1 MSTAAA
7 KQGTTEVGQYLLP
20 VHTHL
25 KFFPVKKCMPVGE
38 NFSKSQKKN
47 LSWTQNF
54 PWKTCVFDSIEL
66 YR

>member
-54 PWKTCVFDSIEL
+54 P
-66 YR
+66 